1 MNGKNVDKMPE
12 IILYIL
18 AKLEMEK
25 ISIWKWETNLPF
37 DMEIHLPFG
46 KVYLLIALKTL
57 SDGSYSWDPTSKSL
71 SISNGNFFHICK

>member
-37 DMEIHLPFG
+37 DMEIHLPL
-46 KVYLLIALKTL
+46 KSLSPYSIKTL
-57 SDGSYSWDPTSKSL
+57 SEGSYSRPSSKSF

>member
-18 AKLEMEK
+18 AKLETEK

-46 KVYLLIALKTL
+46 KAYLLIALKHCQRGPRAVL
-57 SDGSYSWDPTSKSL
+57 
-71 SISNGNFFHICK
+71 